1 MMKNKLK
8 AIKKFCK
15 RMALF
20 VFHLLRFCILST
32 ATLLCLYALI
42 VYLIPGWEFDST
54 LTAIFLLYMIF
65 LCLLNTA
72 VALLIYLMNISKA
85 IFEKYWMAVAEPIV
99 LMCLIIISSMIASL
113 FINESTGT
121 TMSVILVLAPSYI
134 TTIVLL
140 WLWEHKWR
148 KVNSKNSEN

>member
-1 MMKNKLK
+1 MTN
-8 AIKKFCK
+8 IKTITKFCK
-15 RMALF
+15 RVALF
-20 VFHLLRFCILST
+20 VFHLLRFFILST
-32 ATLLCLYALI
+32 ITLLGLYALI
-42 VYLIPGWEFDST
+42 IYLIPGWEFDST

-72 VALLIYLMNISKA
+72 VALLIYLTNISKV

-99 LMCLIIISSMIASL
+99 LMCLIIISIMIGSL
-113 FINESTGT
+113 FINTSIGATRAE
-121 TMSVILVLAPSYI
+121 ILVLAPSYI

-148 KVNSKNSEN
+148 KVNSKSSEN